1 MRRRLSNVSAGC
13 FEMRQRGGLAALV
26 ALMVLTGASFVEA
39 QTADWMLG
47 GRALYVGATSES
59 SLVGDTDS
67 RLELD
72 AGGGFDLHATLDIF
86 ERLAAQVSV
95 GASSHRLE
103 AVTAGSCCGGGS
115 GGERVDGGRVWLV
128 PVSLLVQ
135 YHHPVYGEWDPY
147 VGLGFVWTYPMYD
160 LTGDLEAAGVERLD
174 LDGGAGFAAQIG
186 ANYALDNHWRAS
198 VDLRYLGVGIDARVR
213 TAEGDLEPVS
223 LDANPWVFGLG
234 LAYRF

>member
-1 MRRRLSNVSAGC
+1 M
-13 FEMRQRGGLAALV
+13 AAFVTLLV
-26 ALMVLTGASFVEA
+26 VLGACAVEA

-47 GRALYVGATSES
+47 GRGLYVAAATES
-59 SLVGDTDS
+59 SLLGETDS

-86 ERLAAQVSV
+86 DRLAAQVSV

-128 PVSLLVQ
+128 PVSLLLQ

-147 VGLGFVWTYPMYD
+147 VGLGVVWTYPVYD
-160 LTGDLEAAGVERLD
+160 LSRELEAAGVERLD
-174 LDGGAGFAAQIG
+174 FDGGAGFAAQIG
-186 ANYALDNHWRAS
+186 ANYALDTHWRAS
-198 VDLRYLGVGIDARVR
+198 VDLRYLGVSLDARVR

-234 LAYRF
+234 FAYRF